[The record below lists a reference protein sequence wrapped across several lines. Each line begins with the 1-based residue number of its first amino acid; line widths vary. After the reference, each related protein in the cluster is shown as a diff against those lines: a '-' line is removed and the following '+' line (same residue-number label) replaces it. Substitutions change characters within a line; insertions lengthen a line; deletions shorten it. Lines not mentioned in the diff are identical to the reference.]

1 MRSAAAAPPGGGA
14 PLEGKHINVQPT
26 IKNQVLTWSRDL
38 TVSPKKPLRLCAS
51 ALNLK
56 RAVEPS
62 TLFGFWFHG
71 FGIAIGIAIG
81 IDHLATEHFL
91 GFQGFRV

>member
-38 TVSPKKPLRLCAS
+38 TSQMRTYTEILKGLVVALSVAAWSVSAADYTWTGTTSAS
-51 ALNLK
+51 WNTTDANWSG
-56 RAVEPS
+56 AGTV
-62 TLFGFWFHG
+62 
-71 FGIAIGIAIG
+71 
-81 IDHLATEHFL
+81 
-91 GFQGFRV
+91 

>member
-38 TVSPKKPLRLCAS
+38 TYFRHDS
-51 ALNLK
+51 
-56 RAVEPS
+56 
-62 TLFGFWFHG
+62 LFVV
-71 FGIAIGIAIG
+71 IG
-81 IDHLATEHFL
+81 
-91 GFQGFRV
+91 

>member
-38 TVSPKKPLRLCAS
+38 TGSVSGTVNKKYR
-51 ALNLK
+51 
-56 RAVEPS
+56 
-62 TLFGFWFHG
+62 F
-71 FGIAIGIAIG
+71 
-81 IDHLATEHFL
+81 FL
-91 GFQGFRV
+91 DGTSGFRKYEP

>member
-38 TVSPKKPLRLCAS
+38 TPISKMSDP
-51 ALNLK
+51 
-56 RAVEPS
+56 
-62 TLFGFWFHG
+62 
-71 FGIAIGIAIG
+71 
-81 IDHLATEHFL
+81 FL
-91 GFQGFRV
+91 HEER